1 MWFCDSSTLPPNPS
15 GPYGRNIHSKVHDSP
30 VSHRNHLCIF
40 TGPQAPGDSMRRH
53 VTCAPSCQSGFF
65 LVEVALLIHSKVDT
79 AQNSEEMTG
88 CSEPQTLS
96 AVIHQ
101 PNLKFQ
107 GCIFFYNFI
116 TISTSL
122 KMSH

>member
-15 GPYGRNIHSKVHDSP
+15 GPYGRSIHSKVHVSP

-40 TGPQAPGDSMRRH
+40 TGPQAPGDGMRRR
-53 VTCAPSCQSGFF
+53 VACAPSCQSGFF

-79 AQNSEEMTG
+79 AQNAEEMTG

-96 AVIHQ
+96 AVIPPAQFKIPGMHF
-101 PNLKFQ
+101 L
-107 GCIFFYNFI
+107 
-116 TISTSL
+116 
-122 KMSH
+122 